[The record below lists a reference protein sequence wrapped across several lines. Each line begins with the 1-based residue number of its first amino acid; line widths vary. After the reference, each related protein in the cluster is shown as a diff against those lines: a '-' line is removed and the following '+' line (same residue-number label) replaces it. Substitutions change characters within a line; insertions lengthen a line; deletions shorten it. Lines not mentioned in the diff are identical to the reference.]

1 MDEKIFELLEKMYI
15 EMQNMKSD
23 MTIKE
28 DLSIAKQEL
37 KHDIVRIEN
46 KMDKSDKALFDGYK
60 LTYEKLV
67 TLENK
72 LDVVDENVIK
82 HDVDIRYIKGVK

>member
-23 MTIKE
+23 MTTKE

>member
-23 MTIKE
+23 MTTKE

-82 HDVDIRYIKGVK
+82 HDKT